1 MGLEGKE
8 LEELYLRQ
16 YSGAGEE
23 YSFRPGFQIP
33 PNLVVHRGKIPD

>member
-16 YSGAGEE
+16 YSGAGDAE
-23 YSFRPGFQIP
+23 FTQMRW
-33 PNLVVHRGKIPD
+33 RGKVT